1 LYELVNW
8 LTTVVDSLVIKE
20 VYKDEAYRGA
30 VGYIAECLMN
40 FMIGPNVPAMNED
53 AISNLLV
60 DIDFLE
66 GEFTRI
72 GKGHLNSVF
81 AELHSMVSIVLKDT
95 VQDYLIP
102 QVRQMTYSVVRP
114 KRLQTLLEKLSR
126 YGMTR
131 RDASSRERGEKRRRE
146 ADVVGRIFPGENR

>member
-1 LYELVNW
+1 MLNGEQFVH
-8 LTTVVDSLVIKE
+8 E
-20 VYKDEAYRGA
+20 VLQALSTFSDQ
-30 VGYIAECLMN
+30 N

-81 AELHSMVSIVLKDT
+81 AELHSVNW
-95 VQDYLIP
+95 
-102 QVRQMTYSVVRP
+102 
-114 KRLQTLLEKLSR
+114 RLLPFSLS
-126 YGMTR
+126 
-131 RDASSRERGEKRRRE
+131 
-146 ADVVGRIFPGENR
+146 